1 MTREE
6 KVYRYKFLFRYEGG
20 KVVEREVHWFR
31 DAEESFDRAC
41 ALLDL
46 SDCREVRMFE
56 YNEQYDEWYERVDL
70 Y

>member
-1 MTREE
+1 MTDEE
-6 KVYRYKFLFRYEGG
+6 KVYRYKFLFRYEDG
-20 KVVEREVHWFR
+20 KVVEKEVVWLR
-31 DAEESFDRAC
+31 DAEEAFDRAC

-46 SDCREVRMFE
+46 SDCRAVRMFE